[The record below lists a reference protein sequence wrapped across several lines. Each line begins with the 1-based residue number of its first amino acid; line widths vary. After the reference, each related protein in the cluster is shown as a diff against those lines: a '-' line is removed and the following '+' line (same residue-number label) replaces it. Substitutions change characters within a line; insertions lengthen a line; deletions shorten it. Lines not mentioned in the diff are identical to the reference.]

1 MVVAASQLFPC
12 HCSSH
17 ARCPRLPMCK
27 HAAIQ
32 AKGIVVLERNSRAN
46 CTFPRSPLRRALR
59 SASLQRIR
67 LRPSTT
73 SRSACATSASCTAS
87 PKWLGPGRAST
98 CSSSSLRNSSPP
110 RHQPLSPGPGE
121 SGCASGSTHAPAS
134 RSFDRPASTSATVA
148 PCARHPRK
156 WPLAGHPDSSHDR
169 LPQDIECALSEPC
182 AGVNTVCPAGSTK
195 HYNLIN

>member
-1 MVVAASQLFPC
+1 VGGWSRPFPRC
-12 HCSSH
+12 CSSH

-27 HAAIQ
+27 RMAIH
-32 AKGIVVLERNSRAN
+32 AKGMVVLERNFRAN
-46 CTFPRSPLRRALR
+46 WTFPRSPLRRALR
-59 SASLQRIR
+59 SASLQPIR

-98 CSSSSLRNSSPP
+98 CSSSSWRNSSPP
-110 RHQPLSPGPGE
+110 RHQPLSPGPSE

-134 RSFDRPASTSATVA
+134 RSFDRPASTSATVV
-148 PCARHPRK
+148 PCPRHPRK

-182 AGVNTVCPAGSTK
+182 AEVNPIIHAGSTK
-195 HYNLIN
+195 YYNLIN